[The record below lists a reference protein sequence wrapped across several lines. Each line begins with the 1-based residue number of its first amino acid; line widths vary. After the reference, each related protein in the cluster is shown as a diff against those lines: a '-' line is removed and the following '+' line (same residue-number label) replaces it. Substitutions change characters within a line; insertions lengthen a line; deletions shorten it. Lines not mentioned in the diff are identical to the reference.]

1 MEPGIEKKI
10 VGNKH
15 ELEENTE
22 HMQYLSRDVVH
33 LERFKINIAVFC
45 ATQSAPWNILDT
57 FSHKTGWTV

>member
-45 ATQSAPWNILDT
+45 ATQSAP
-57 FSHKTGWTV
+57 